1 MGKRRIR
8 KISADHRRRGNRTLS
23 ICASR
28 LVFGA
33 AFVVLSLH
41 AVLPTGTLRYA
52 HSVLGFGFAAVAG
65 LSGRHAVRI
74 LLGNSR
80 VSSLRVVG
88 RSRAIGAL
96 GDPRSIPSFGGA
108 TIGGLSRR
116 DAVRV
121 LVGDSSVASLR
132 INSSGSLTT
141 PANGFTTQSF
151 DAILM
156 RKHTRSKQHTH

>member
-52 HSVLGFGFAAVAG
+52 HSVLGFG
-65 LSGRHAVRI
+65 
-74 LLGNSR
+74 
-80 VSSLRVVG
+80 
-88 RSRAIGAL
+88 
-96 GDPRSIPSFGGA
+96 GA
-108 TIGGLSRR
+108 TVGGLSRR

-121 LVGDSSVASLR
+121 LVSDSSVASLR